1 MSLPRTSQQSI
12 IRALRSWSPTRWAIV
27 ALSSLV
33 AWLALGLPTA
43 VIDNPVFG
51 RSVAVTPWSMP
62 VLVVSSVLTG
72 LLIGTYVN
80 PLGALEQRE
89 GKVGGVGGLLSFFA
103 IGCPV
108 CNKLVLLALGTSGAM
123 NFFAPVQPLLAI
135 AGVAL
140 LGWAVIVR
148 LRTESA
154 CEVR

>member
-1 MSLPRTSQQSI
+1 M
-12 IRALRSWSPTRWAIV
+12 
-27 ALSSLV
+27 
-33 AWLALGLPTA
+33 
-43 VIDNPVFG
+43 IDNPVFG

-62 VLVVSSVLTG
+62 VLVVSAVLTG

-89 GKVGGVGGLLSFFA
+89 GKMGGVGGLLSFFA

-108 CNKLVLLALGTSGAM
+108 CNKLVPLALGTSGAM
-123 NFFAPVQPLLAI
+123 NYFAPIQPLLAI

-148 LRTESA
+148 LRTESV
-154 CEVR
+154 CEIR